1 MSHTKKKF
9 HPSFH
14 SCALLPSHVIFL
26 IKPCAGKFRLTNER
40 HKFPLSDYYFICHGV
55 AITSSLGFNLE
66 EHLDCALRLSL
77 SPSHSLTHLT
87 SLRITEIYAC
97 LFLVSF
103 NELSDHF
110 LSHLRWWH
118 LLSENIS
125 FGTSFIDFLF
135 KEKFSL
141 ISISSIFFAFN
152 F

>member
-1 MSHTKKKF
+1 MSHTKKI
-9 HPSFH
+9 PP
-14 SCALLPSHVIFL
+14 LLSLLRSPPF
-26 IKPCAGKFRLTNER
+26 PCYFSNKIVCRQVQNER

-66 EHLDCALRLSL
+66 EHLDCALRLSP